1 MQLKL
6 NYKEVTDYVKNHFHI
21 EPEISHTDAK
31 NIIVSYSPNR
41 FFPSIKAAITVEEV
55 NEFVTVL
62 HYDMAPAAMKLFNG
76 LLPMFESKLD
86 KNIFSLRKDEQRL
99 VININGIKGI
109 EKVTEYLTLSDITF
123 DETALYINAR
133 LK

>member
-1 MQLKL
+1 MQLRL
-6 NYKEVTDYVKNHFHI
+6 DYKELTGYVKNHFHI
-21 EPEISHTDAK
+21 EPEINYADAK
-31 NIIVSYSPNR
+31 NITVSYSPNR
-41 FFPSIKAAITVEEV
+41 FFPSIKANLTVEEV
-55 NEFVTVL
+55 NEFVIVL
-62 HYDMAPAAMKLFNG
+62 HYDMAPTAMKLVNG

-123 DETALYINAR
+123 DETSLCVNAR